1 MTTAAALWRLIA
13 QHPWLYLRQLI
24 LKIGRQ
30 LAFFAPGLIIREFL
44 DFLTGESRLGWGVW
58 ELVVLLI
65 CIALGRIV
73 VFMSSVYNEWTTFH
87 STGAVLRSNIFDHLI
102 NRPGATQLPFPPGNV
117 VDRLGEDSGLIL
129 RYLRFTMLVGAM
141 FTATSIAILI
151 MVRIDWT
158 LTLIILIPLIL
169 AAIVVNLAS
178 ARIEKLRL
186 KKREADGA
194 VTTFL
199 GELFNGVQAIQ
210 VGNAQS
216 DVTARFNQLNGT
228 RRKAALRDRLFSDVL
243 MIASIDNIANITV
256 GITLLL
262 VGQSIRSGA
271 FTIGDFSLFIFFMP
285 RLTDFFFHFGQNL
298 AIFRQTKVSLERLS
312 ALTADKQPE
321 VVVAPNRIDIRG
333 ETDAPPLPA
342 NTAIEQGNRLAK
354 LSIEG
359 LTYRFPTAPGQKR
372 EAHGIFDISFSIKRK
387 SLTVITGPIGSGKT
401 TLLRVLLGL
410 LPRDSG
416 IVSWN
421 GVEIGDLATFCR
433 PPRVAY
439 TPQVPRLFS
448 DSLRNNI
455 LLGQPAA
462 LVDLPSTIEL
472 AVMARDVEQL
482 EAGLE
487 TVIGPKGVKLSGGQV
502 QRTAAARM
510 FARQPEL
517 IVVDDLSSALD
528 VETEE
533 KLWRGI
539 LSQPNLTTLAVSHS
553 RLALE
558 RADQVISLDRGWI
571 EAIDTIK

>member
-1 MTTAAALWRLIA
+1 MTTAAALWHLIA
-13 QHPWLYLRQLI
+13 QHPWLYLRQLL

-30 LAFFAPGLIIREFL
+30 LAFFAPGLIIREYL
-44 DFLTGESRLGWGVW
+44 DYLTGESRLGWGVR
-58 ELVVLLI
+58 ELVILLI
-65 CIALGRIV
+65 CIALGRIA

-87 STGAVLRSNIFDHLI
+87 STGAVLRGNLFDHLL
-102 NRPGATQLPFPPGNV
+102 NQPGATQLPFPPGNV
-117 VDRLGEDSGLIL
+117 VDRLGEDTGLIL

-141 FTATSIAILI
+141 FTATSTAILI
-151 MVRIDWT
+151 MGRIDWT
-158 LTLIILIPLIL
+158 LTLIVLIPLIL

-178 ARIEKLRL
+178 RRIEKLRL

-194 VTTFL
+194 VTTLL

-210 VGNAQS
+210 VGNAQ
-216 DVTARFNQLNGT
+216 DNVTARFKRLNAT

-285 RLTDFFFHFGQNL
+285 RITDFFFHFGQNL
-298 AIFRQTKVSLERLS
+298 AIFRQTKVSLDRLS
-312 ALTADKQPE
+312 ALTTTKEPD
-321 VVVAPNRIDIRG
+321 VVVATKGIDLGAALAPMPAEPRG
-333 ETDAPPLPA
+333 EG
-342 NTAIEQGNRLAK
+342 ERLES
-354 LSIEG
+354 LNIEG
-359 LTYRFPTAPGQKR
+359 LSYRFPISSDQ
-372 EAHGIFDISFSIKRK
+372 EAIENGIVDISFSIKRK

-410 LPRDSG
+410 LPRDRG
-416 IVSWN
+416 FVSWN
-421 GVEIGDLATFCR
+421 GIEIEDLAAFCR

-448 DSLRNNI
+448 DSVLNNI
-455 LLGQPAA
+455 LLGQPAD
-462 LVDLPSTIEL
+462 LVDLQSSIEL
-472 AVMARDVEQL
+472 AVMTRDIAQL
-482 EAGLE
+482 EDGLE

-510 FARQPEL
+510 FARHPAL

-539 LSQPNLTTLAVSHS
+539 LSRPELTTLAVSHS

-558 RADQVISLDRGWI
+558 RADQVITLDRGRI
-571 EAIDTIK
+571 VSIQA